1 MFSPSSTFLTQ
12 ATALVISSMS
22 VDIALMPSGSG
33 PAGNPMPVHCLRVRS
48 PLPSYKTSVPSSQA
62 DWDAA
67 KHLIEGYYLR
77 SNMRL
82 KDVIEVMHA
91 LYGFRAT

>member
-1 MFSPSSTFLTQ
+1 
-12 ATALVISSMS
+12 MS
-22 VDIALMPSGSG
+22 VDTALMPLGSG
-33 PAGNPMPVHCLRVRS
+33 PAGNTTPLHCFRIRE
-48 PLPSYKTSVPSSQA
+48 PLPSRKTSVPSSQA

-91 LYGFRAT
+91 IHGFRATWVQIVPDRPLARS

>member
-1 MFSPSSTFLTQ
+1 
-12 ATALVISSMS
+12 MS
-22 VDIALMPSGSG
+22 VDIALMPLGSG
-33 PAGNPMPVHCLRVRS
+33 PAGNMTPVHCFRIRE
-48 PLPSYKTSVPSSQA
+48 PLPSRKTSVPSSQA

-91 LYGFRAT
+91 IHGFRAT

>member
-1 MFSPSSTFLTQ
+1 
-12 ATALVISSMS
+12 
-22 VDIALMPSGSG
+22 
-33 PAGNPMPVHCLRVRS
+33 MPVHCLRVRA
-48 PLPSYKTSVPSSQA
+48 PLSAHKTSVPSSQA

-91 LYGFRAT
+91 LYGFRATWVQIVPGRPVTKS